1 MLYCETEIV
10 PFIIGQLMDYKE
22 DYWSIF
28 KDLLDFL
35 LDKSVNKEEIC
46 YTQALV
52 HFIHSLIGK

>member
-1 MLYCETEIV
+1 
-10 PFIIGQLMDYKE
+10 MDYKE